1 MNEDLLQHAII
12 EQMRNLGY
20 EPIYVAGFSD
30 DFLMWTEISTGKE
43 FGIDCWDGVKQFIAD
58 AAQKQPQLATALEPK
73 PQPRET
79 QKQEQ
84 MALASLID
92 VINTD
97 SISDN
102 NVAKGSQPCGLDAKA
117 LDEFSRD

>member
-1 MNEDLLQHAII
+1 MNKDLSQHAII

-20 EPIYVAGFSD
+20 EPTYIAGFSD

-58 AAQKQPQLATALEPK
+58 AAKEQPQQATTLKPAL
-73 PQPRET
+73 QSRET

-84 MALASLID
+84 IMLANLID
-92 VINTD
+92 IVKTNSTHDNT
-97 SISDN
+97 I
-102 NVAKGSQPCGLDAKA
+102 AKDKQHCEHDAKV
-117 LDEFSRD
+117 LDEFSRN